1 MRSMSDEEAIS
12 SLIAGQ
18 GNGAAFRALY
28 ERYASRGKGYAYS
41 ILRNESDSE
50 EAVQEAFCRLL
61 KPMGRGEIDSARG
74 GFCAVFFGT
83 LRNLCIDMLRKRR
96 RRIHL
101 PLEAVPEPCTRPV
114 VGSAQ
119 RSVELEEKVR
129 AAVEALPSHYGEA
142 LKLRLNGGLSYDQ
155 IAGILGCTHG
165 QVRTWIYRGRRS
177 LEARLKKE
185 GLIEG
190 ME

>member
-18 GNGAAFRALY
+18 GDGAAFRALY

-41 ILRNESDSE
+41 ILRNDSDSE

-61 KPMGRGEIDSARG
+61 KPMGRGEVDSTRG

-96 RRIHL
+96 RRTHL
-101 PLEAVPEPCTRPV
+101 PLDAVPEPCTRPG
-114 VGSAQ
+114 VGEQCA
-119 RSVELEEKVR
+119 VGLEEKVR
-129 AAVEALPSHYGEA
+129 AAVEALPSHYGDA

-177 LEARLKKE
+177 LAARLKKE